1 MIKGITKR
9 GAAGMLFALTM
20 PSNQPRYGQH
30 DLYRHRPCDA
40 CAWRYCTKQLE
51 HNAERVYFVCQR
63 TDHKSKLYRRY
74 VLQREPSCDPGSIER
89 GADCSQK
96 NCSQQKEK
104 LLEKIK
110 KQAISKEIAC
120 LPQESGTPEGI
131 RTPDL
136 LVRSQTLYPAEL
148 PAHIYLPVCKT
159 HVVFT

>member
-9 GAAGMLFALTM
+9 VAADMLFALTM

-63 TDHKSKLYRRY
+63 TDHKSKL

-89 GADCSQK
+89 GAGCSQK
-96 NCSQQKEK
+96 TARSR
-104 LLEKIK
+104 K
-110 KQAISKEIAC
+110 KSFLK
-120 LPQESGTPEGI
+120 
-131 RTPDL
+131 
-136 LVRSQTLYPAEL
+136 
-148 PAHIYLPVCKT
+148 K
-159 HVVFT
+159 